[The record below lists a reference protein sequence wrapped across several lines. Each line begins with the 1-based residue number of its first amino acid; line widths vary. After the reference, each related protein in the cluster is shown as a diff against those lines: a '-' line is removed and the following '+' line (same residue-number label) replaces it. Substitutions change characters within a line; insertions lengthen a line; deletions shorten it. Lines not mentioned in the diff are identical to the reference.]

1 VKQVAIGHLAF
12 SKVICGAN
20 PFYGHSHF
28 SEARNA
34 ELSGPF

>member
-1 VKQVAIGHLAF
+1 MKRVNIGDLAF
-12 SKVICGAN
+12 SKVICGTN

-34 ELSGPF
+34 EYLAC